1 MNIAM
6 IMTNKRMTRNEYE
19 RISKQKR
26 YKVFIQKI
34 LHIIARFM
42 IHPKIR
48 VIIYK
53 KMGVNIGKN
62 VFIGLDTYLDDQYP
76 ELINIEDDVTI
87 SVRGMVIVHDDAKK
101 LDMTTSE
108 RKEGEGT
115 VAPVNIKKGAYI
127 GAGAILLPGCTIGEN
142 AIIGAGA
149 VVTKD
154 ISSNSIAVGAPAKVI
169 KSTKNEKLGRVIE

>member
-1 MNIAM
+1 MNFVM
-6 IMTNKRMTRNEYE
+6 IDKRMTRYEYE
-19 RISKQKR
+19 KISKQKH

-48 VIIYK
+48 VFIYK

-87 SVRGMVIVHDDAKK
+87 SARVMIIVHDDAKK

-108 RKEGEGT
+108 FKKGMGT
-115 VAPVNIKKGAYI
+115 VAPVTIKKGTYI
-127 GAGAILLPGCTIGEN
+127 GAGAILLPGCTTGKN

-154 ISSNSIAVGAPAKVI
+154 IPSNHIAVGVPAKVI
-169 KSTKNEKLGRVIE
+169 KKYQNINK